1 MEIPAYDLNEM
12 KNLSGLIMICSP
24 TATGKTYL
32 LKDILHHIH
41 EEYKN
46 NITMFSGTAKLQDV
60 YNFFPR
66 KYIFDEYLEKEMEAI
81 WEHQFKA
88 DKKER
93 KKHLIILD
101 DILHDKEFKNS
112 KVFKKIATGGR
123 HLDITIILLT
133 QYLKAVGPI
142 IRNNTRL
149 FIAFETDSY
158 KEREKII
165 DDFLS
170 FDTKGEGDIIYKE
183 ITKVPYQCMFVAVYQ
198 KNKMGKVY
206 KYIAQ
211 DRPDLKII
219 DADDEKPKRKLV
231 SKDPSIIL
239 INKI

>member
-1 MEIPAYDLNEM
+1 MEIPDYDLNEM
-12 KNLSGLIMICSP
+12 KKLSGLIMICSP
-24 TATGKTYL
+24 TATGKTFL

-41 EEYKN
+41 DTYKN
-46 NITMFSGTAKLQDV
+46 NIVLFSGTAKLQDV

-66 KYIFDEYLEKEMEAI
+66 KNIFDEYLEKEMENI
-81 WEHQFKA
+81 WERQFKS
-88 DKKER
+88 DKKDR
-93 KKHLIILD
+93 KKQLIILD

-123 HLDITIILLT
+123 HLDITVIFLT

-170 FDTKGEGDIIYKE
+170 FDTKGEGDDIYKK
-183 ITKVPYQCMFVAVYQ
+183 ITQVPYQAMFVCVYQ
-198 KNKMGKVY
+198 KDHSGKVY
-206 KYIAQ
+206 KYIAK

-219 DADDEKPKRKLV
+219 DEDEKPKKRPV
-231 SKDPSIIL
+231 SKDPSMIL
-239 INKI
+239 IKKM

>member
-1 MEIPAYDLNEM
+1 MEIPDYDLNEI

-24 TATGKTYL
+24 TATGKTFL

-41 EEYKN
+41 GEYKN
-46 NITMFSGTAKLQDV
+46 NILMFSGTAKLQDV

-66 KYIFDEYLEKEMEAI
+66 KNIFDEYNEKEMEGI
-81 WEHQFKA
+81 WERQFKA
-88 DKKER
+88 DKKDR
-93 KKHLIILD
+93 QKVLIILD

-112 KVFKKIATGGR
+112 KVFKKVACGGR
-123 HLDITIILLT
+123 HLDIAIIFLT

-170 FDTKGEGDIIYKE
+170 FDTKAEGDQIYKA
-183 ITKVPYQCMFVAVYQ
+183 ITQVPYQAMFVCVY
-198 KNKMGKVY
+198 KKDHKGKIY
-206 KYIAQ
+206 KYIAK

-219 DADDEKPKRKLV
+219 EEEPEEKKPRKRPENAGMV
-231 SKDPSIIL
+231 L
-239 INKI
+239 INKM